1 MPEGGRR
8 GCQVEDE
15 CQGGNEGST
24 WGEDEGYGER
34 GSEGARGEMK
44 TPK

>member
-15 CQGGNEGST
+15 CQGG
-24 WGEDEGYGER
+24 
-34 GSEGARGEMK
+34 EMK
-44 TPK
+44 DQHGVRMKVMAKEEVRVPEGK